1 MVRSAAEAACEAP
14 TPTSCLAHTRVY
26 RDGRLEASGFP
37 VDAISDLLAED
48 GTVVWVDL
56 LAPSEHDVA
65 VLVDELGLHELAVE
79 DALFERHQRPKLDRY
94 RDHALLSAYAVATTP
109 GPDGAP
115 ALQVGELA
123 AFVTPRAL
131 VTVRK
136 DPLLSLPDLLGRW
149 DASAELAPSGVAF
162 LLHGLVDLLVDGCT
176 AVLAELDDEA
186 DELEDMLFADSQ
198 QGAAL
203 QRRSFALRKDV
214 TVLSRRVLPLQD
226 VLTEMVRPDSGLVD
240 ERMAPY
246 LRDVSDHLH
255 RAAEHVDALRE
266 LLASLLSTNLALQSN
281 RLNETVFRLT
291 AYAAILAVTTAVTGF
306 FGQNVPFPGSQ
317 HWSGFL
323 ASTLLLAGSVV
334 GLYAFFRRKGWL

>member
-1 MVRSAAEAACEAP
+1 MPSAAEAACAAP
-14 TPTSCLAHTRVY
+14 TPTSCPAHTRVY
-26 RDGRLEASGFP
+26 RHGRLEASGFP
-37 VDAISDLLAED
+37 VDAVSDLLGED

-56 LAPSEHDVA
+56 LAPSEDDVA
-65 VLVDELGLHELAVE
+65 VLVAELGLHELAVE
-79 DALFERHQRPKLDRY
+79 DALVERHQRPKLDRY
-94 RDHALLSAYAVATTP
+94 GDSALLSAYAVASAP

-115 ALQVGELA
+115 VLSVGELA

-136 DPLLSLPDLLGRW
+136 DPLLSLPDLLARW
-149 DASAELAPSGVAF
+149 DASPELAASGVAF
-162 LLHGLVDLLVDGCT
+162 LLHGLLDLVVDGCT

-186 DELEDMLFADSQ
+186 DELEDLLFD
-198 QGAAL
+198 GAPQTPAL

-214 TVLSRRVLPLQD
+214 TAIGRRVLPLQD
-226 VLTEMVRPDSGLVD
+226 VLTAVARADSGLVD

-246 LRDVSDHLH
+246 LRDVADHLH
-255 RAAEHVDALRE
+255 RAAEHVDALRD

-291 AYAAILAVTTAVTGF
+291 AYAAILAATTAVTGY

-317 HWSGFL
+317 ERSGFV
-323 ASTLLLAGSVV
+323 ASTLLLVGSVV
-334 GLYAFFRRKGWL
+334 GLYAFFKRKGWL